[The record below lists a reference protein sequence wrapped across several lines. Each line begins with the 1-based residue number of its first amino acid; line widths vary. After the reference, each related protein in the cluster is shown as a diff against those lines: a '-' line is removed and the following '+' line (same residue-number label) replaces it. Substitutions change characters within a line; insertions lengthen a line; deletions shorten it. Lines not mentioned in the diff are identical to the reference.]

1 MNCSIQHF
9 NSNAQLVAHSMT
21 EGRVP
26 YLPTQTVWPIKA
38 TPGQHS
44 LHTHHGFFPN
54 SNHQK
59 PSYHLIN
66 NHLKSISFWSLQSR
80 SKDRE
85 GRRRRRA
92 CTLNG
97 NRDWRLQ
104 TISTYFQ
111 PGSRRAHR
119 FSDNAHAHSHQN
131 LRACTIAAAA
141 TSPPSPSQIQ
151 TTPTKL
157 CAKKPTPSKTRG
169 FLATGPINRPLR
181 LKWLWM
187 FWQCRVLKKY
197 IIVPP
202 GHFSSRELPE
212 FSPCEQLLLGKQKS
226 IYHVCNFCFHKQ
238 THKKSSMHWAPQS
251 GCDTPGT
258 DTPRGSPSQGLW
270 RSLAGKIPKL
280 KETTTT

>member
-1 MNCSIQHF
+1 MRRGKEGGGGHAHTQWQQRLKA
-9 NSNAQLVAHSMT
+9 SNHIDL
-21 EGRVP
+21 
-26 YLPTQTVWPIKA
+26 LPTWL
-38 TPGQHS
+38 TPCTPFFRQRARA
-44 LHTHHGFFPN
+44 LTPKFTCMHHCCRRHIPPFPP
-54 SNHQK
+54 HK
-59 PSYHLIN
+59 F
-66 NHLKSISFWSLQSR
+66 K
-80 SKDRE
+80 
-85 GRRRRRA
+85 
-92 CTLNG
+92 
-97 NRDWRLQ
+97 
-104 TISTYFQ
+104 
-111 PGSRRAHR
+111 
-119 FSDNAHAHSHQN
+119 
-131 LRACTIAAAA
+131 LR
-141 TSPPSPSQIQ
+141 PPNFVQ
-151 TTPTKL
+151 
-157 CAKKPTPSKTRG
+157 KKPTPSKTRG

>member
-1 MNCSIQHF
+1 
-9 NSNAQLVAHSMT
+9 L
-21 EGRVP
+21 
-26 YLPTQTVWPIKA
+26 LP
-38 TPGQHS
+38 
-44 LHTHHGFFPN
+44 
-54 SNHQK
+54 
-59 PSYHLIN
+59 
-66 NHLKSISFWSLQSR
+66 
-80 SKDRE
+80 
-85 GRRRRRA
+85 
-92 CTLNG
+92 
-97 NRDWRLQ
+97 
-104 TISTYFQ
+104 
-111 PGSRRAHR
+111 
-119 FSDNAHAHSHQN
+119 
-131 LRACTIAAAA
+131 
-141 TSPPSPSQIQ
+141 PPHPPLPPSQIQ